1 MRIRFASTEQPS
13 TIAKSLKKLLGKEG
27 VDVPLSSAQN
37 TVGQMLGYRNW
48 HEMAVSTKIHAPAS
62 AFDEQVDELERTA
75 RRERQIAALLRDALL
90 PREKAERVVDA
101 LRPTAA
107 RRPGKLANYARLANE
122 RLEAMRRPDGFVGFD
137 PSTWVAPA
145 GAPAYTT
152 TYHDLTITA
161 WVTVVDKRKRIA
173 VPARF
178 EVVAHR
184 GEAVVGIM
192 RGVSASAR
200 LQQDVTSLPREG
212 RYDPKVELLNKI
224 AMYRMSDAF
233 TSSFPGI
240 GDPLSMTET
249 RNVFSL
255 GSIHELAQFT
265 GYVVVTEWEVAKPFV
280 PAETGLALQ
289 KAAWNAYD
297 AMRLGRSTMI
307 IEAVPVQFAGM
318 PMGTRETRAD
328 FIAAFNKISDCFSRI
343 IDEPDTKV
351 PSFCAAFGPRIAD
364 GEISTTTLAS
374 EPKPIEPEDW
384 PVDHDQDYAEDLT
397 TPIEF
402 APHPLFWSSMPTD
415 LVRVYLDQWGSTE
428 QTEPII
434 YNFVFANG
442 TQLTLH
448 PECVREAWEGD
459 VLPNVLKDAKGRPL
473 RTNPFTDKM
482 SVPDMMAVI
491 ARNIYLAYSSGPV
504 AKTPEARSFAISRP

>member
-27 VDVPLSSAQN
+27 VVVPLSSAQN

-48 HEMAVSTKIHAPAS
+48 HEMAVSTKILAPAS

-75 RRERQIAALLRDALL
+75 RRERQIAALLRDAHL
-90 PREKAERVVDA
+90 PREKAERLVDA
-101 LRPTAA
+101 LRPTAS
-107 RRPGKLANYARLANE
+107 RRPGKQPNHARASIE
-122 RLEAMRRPDGFVGFD
+122 RLESMRRPDGFVGFD

-152 TYHDLTITA
+152 TFHDLTITA

-184 GEAVVGIM
+184 GESVVGIM

-200 LQQDVTSLPREG
+200 LQQDVASLPREG
-212 RYDPKVELLNKI
+212 RHDPKVEFLNKI
-224 AMYRMSDAF
+224 AERRMSLAF
-233 TSSFPGI
+233 TSDFPGI
-240 GDPLSMTET
+240 GDPMEMAEQ

-255 GSIHELAQFT
+255 GSVHELEQFT

-307 IEAVPVQFAGM
+307 IEAVPVQFADI
-318 PMGTRETRAD
+318 PAGTRETRAD
-328 FIAAFNKISDCFSRI
+328 FIEAFNKISDCFTRI
-343 IDEPDTKV
+343 VDEPDMKV
-351 PSFCAAFGPRIAD
+351 PSLCAAFGPRIAD
-364 GEISTTTLAS
+364 GEMATMTLAS

-384 PVDHDQDYAEDLT
+384 PVDHDRDYAEDPT
-397 TPIEF
+397 TPIEL
-402 APHPLFWSSMPTD
+402 APHSLFWSSMPTD
-415 LVRVYLDQWGSTE
+415 LVRVCLDQWGSTDYV
-428 QTEPII
+428 EPNI

-442 TQLTLH
+442 TQLTLDPH
-448 PECVREAWEGD
+448 DVREAWEGD
-459 VLPNVLKDAKGRPL
+459 ILPSVLKDGSGRPL

-482 SVPDMMAVI
+482 SVLDMMATI
-491 ARNIYLAYSSGPV
+491 ARNVYLAYSSGPV
-504 AKTPEARSFAISRP
+504 AKTPEARVFSISRP